1 MVGQEAAHTLS
12 HCPVPEQPQ
21 VQSLIIMQLCSFS
34 QRTVLLSDSW
44 CSLLQLQGTVNL
56 ILHVWEQAVAAAAAA
71 SSADSKTF
79 VDKRSLFEF
88 ILKSLNFNQTSNSV
102 LSAEAPQVSRCDVLV
117 SSANIFYCWVTLV
130 YFG

>member
-1 MVGQEAAHTLS
+1 M
-12 HCPVPEQPQ
+12 
-21 VQSLIIMQLCSFS
+21 
-34 QRTVLLSDSW
+34 
-44 CSLLQLQGTVNL
+44 NL
-56 ILHVWEQAVAAAAAA
+56 ILHVWEQAVAAAAA